1 MAEVERAIVLL
12 QGLTP
17 SPPLSRSVAL
27 ERAAVDHVIDQIG
40 QQQIIGSK
48 GSDGSGP
55 SDRILRHG
63 QLRGT
68 VGENVKY
75 GIESPRDIVVSWLVD
90 DADQRSGRRK
100 NVLNPGR

>member
-1 MAEVERAIVLL
+1 MVEVARAIECL
-12 QGLTP
+12 QTL
-17 SPPLSRSVAL
+17 PPLPALIRSVAL
-27 ERAAVDHVIDQIG
+27 ERAAHDHVIDHIDHK
-40 QQQIIGSK
+40 IIGSK

-63 QLRGT
+63 RLRGT
-68 VGENVKY
+68 VGENIKY

-90 DADQRSGRRK
+90 DADRRSGRRK